1 MSPAGSSQALSV
13 GAQSA
18 GRRIQLVLDQS
29 DRNRILVLVDFAIAD
44 EFADQESI
52 GRVAAVE
59 GNPREAEG
67 RVRSR
72 GPFIPAISV
81 C

>member
-1 MSPAGSSQALSV
+1 MSPAGSSQALGV

-18 GRRIQLVLDQS
+18 GGRIQLVLNQS

-67 RVRSR
+67 RARSR
-72 GPFIPAISV
+72 GPFIPAVRV